1 MRGLALLAAAILLA
15 GCAQIADGG
24 RYIIST
30 AADRTLIEAKCDDA
44 RAARALALGVIGAKR
59 YPSRAD
65 TIQAAAADLAA
76 AYTTDQ
82 SALIFA
88 FQALLIDEVTT
99 GIILERGQALPRL
112 VAMSLP
118 DKLRLLVREAIALG
132 IELTPAIRATA
143 EANSRCRAA

>member
-1 MRGLALLAAAILLA
+1 MRMIAIIATALLLA

-44 RAARALALGVIGAKR
+44 RAARAMALGRIGAQR

-76 AYTTDQ
+76 AYTVGQ
-82 SALIFA
+82 STLIFA
-88 FQALLIDEVTT
+88 YQALLIDEVIA
-99 GIILERGQALPRL
+99 GIIAERAIQVPGLR
-112 VAMSLP
+112 AMSIT

-143 EANSRCRAA
+143 EANSRCQAV